1 MKYVQ
6 WFGSVVLLFAINAF
20 AQPRGTVPR
29 PSADKYATHASSN
42 DAVIGA
48 ARISDKLIHKF
59 ISPEVEDCCVVVE
72 VALYP
77 AKGGKI
83 EVTVSDFSLH
93 VVGEDTAVKSSTAAA
108 IAKQLPYVVQLGA
121 TSGGSGAMVGPHPQ
135 IDSRTGGVSHDPVTG
150 MPRRDGTYTPNGVDG
165 GVGIAGSQGSESG
178 SVPQKREIELKMA
191 EKGIPEGTTS
201 TPVAG
206 YLYFSLEK
214 KKGARYQ
221 LEYTLNGSKI
231 FLQL

>member
-1 MKYVQ
+1 MRLVQ
-6 WFGSVVLLFAINAF
+6 WFGFAVSLVAISAL
-20 AQPRGTVPR
+20 AQSSGTVPR
-29 PSADKYATHASSN
+29 PSADKYASRASTN
-42 DAVIGA
+42 DASIGA
-48 ARISDKLIHKF
+48 ARISDKLVHKF

-83 EVTVSDFSLH
+83 EVAVSDFSLH
-93 VVGEDTAVKSSTAAA
+93 VVGEDSAVKASTAAA
-108 IAKQLPYVVQLGA
+108 IAKQLPYVVQLASTG
-121 TSGGSGAMVGPHPQ
+121 GGSGAMVGPHPQ
-135 IDSRTGGVSHDPVTG
+135 VDSRTGGVSHDPITG

-165 GVGIAGSQGSESG
+165 GVGIGGSQGSQSG

-191 EKGIPEGTTS
+191 EKGIPEGITS

-214 KKGARYQ
+214 KKNARYQ
-221 LEYTLNGSKI
+221 LEYTLNGSKV